1 MEMTTD
7 GIAVTVVPNPSLRR
21 REMPRTAAV
30 RYFMD
35 DKSGRLVIV
44 DRGDIREMK
53 EIGGKGRR
61 GPKPKDPMA
70 PADTDGA
77 PKKRGRPKKVKGD

>member
-1 MEMTTD
+1 MEMTFEHEPD
-7 GIAVTVVPNPSLRR
+7 TVEANPKRR
-21 REMPRTAAV
+21 VREMPRTAAV

-53 EIGGKGRR
+53 EIGGKGKR

-70 PADTDGA
+70 PADVDGA
-77 PKKRGRPKKVKGD
+77 PKKRGRPKKKAD